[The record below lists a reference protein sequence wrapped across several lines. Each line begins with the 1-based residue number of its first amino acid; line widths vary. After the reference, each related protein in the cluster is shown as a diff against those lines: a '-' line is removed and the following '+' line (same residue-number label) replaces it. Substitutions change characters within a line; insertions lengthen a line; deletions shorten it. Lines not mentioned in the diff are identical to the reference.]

1 VAAIQ
6 DEIRQMPRRAY
17 VEDETGQFPHIKD
30 IVHHLPTPAK
40 TRENLADTGP
50 APAPSPAATIPTERP
65 SSQFRPYRGRSFSLQ
80 YPDNW
85 QVSADRQANAVTIAP
100 SAGVVEGPGGRSLIG
115 YGVEVDY
122 YSQAGAGSVDLN
134 RDTQELIRRLKQTNP
149 DTRIGR
155 EARTV
160 QVDGQPALLN
170 TLYSRSPYRGE
181 QEMDVLATVARPE
194 GLFYVVFIAP
204 ESLFDQVQPTFE
216 NVLRSVKFF

>member
-1 VAAIQ
+1 
-6 DEIRQMPRRAY
+6 
-17 VEDETGQFPHIKD
+17 VE
-30 IVHHLPTPAK
+30 
-40 TRENLADTGP
+40 
-50 APAPSPAATIPTERP
+50 SPAG
-65 SSQFRPYRGRSFSLQ
+65 RG
-80 YPDNW
+80 
-85 QVSADRQANAVTIAP
+85 
-100 SAGVVEGPGGRSLIG
+100 LIG
-115 YGVEVDY
+115 YGLEVDY
-122 YSQAGAGSVDLN
+122 YSPSAGPVELN

-155 EARTV
+155 ETRSV
-160 QVDGQPALLN
+160 QVDGQPALLS